1 MKQAWSQMSNLVE
14 LKSNTTSRYIRLP
27 ESLSSVVKFFSDN
40 QIEAYLTGGAI
51 RNLLMGIDAV
61 DFDVSINS
69 FSPQIAKDLSLAINF
84 KVHLIDPDREV
95 YRLVDGCNDLWI
107 DIKPL
112 QGDILEDLALRDFS
126 IDAMAVFLELSKG
139 ESRII
144 DPYGGI
150 EDINDCFVRALDK
163 SVFIED
169 PIRLMRA
176 PRIASQLNFEIHSE
190 TLNWIGSYAKNID
203 LVSTERIR
211 EELLKILDSKS
222 SVKWLRLLDKLG
234 ILCTIIPELEC
245 ARGVTQP
252 VEHHWDVFDHS
263 IETVGAIERLLQLSD
278 NEVNKLDYSVPK
290 FQGMRRYFDKLVSDS
305 HRRLSL
311 LKLAGLLH
319 DVSKPATKTVELSGK
334 VRFLG
339 HASEGAKVVK
349 EVLERLR
356 FSGKGVEYVMALV
369 EHHLRPGQLARRG
382 ELPSSRAIYRY
393 YRDLEDIAI
402 DCIYL
407 NLADYLSA
415 RGPSLEYLDWERHC
429 DVARHIINAMSD
441 KKGIEKQVKLLNG
454 IEIMDIFGIDQGPIV
469 GNCLELVSEAHAL
482 GEINT
487 KSQAIALVSK
497 SLNQGGIGA

>member
-1 MKQAWSQMSNLVE
+1 MSNTAE
-14 LKSNTTSRYIRLP
+14 LKTNMISGYIKLP
-27 ESLSSVVKFFSDN
+27 DSLSPVVNFFSDN
-40 QIEAYLTGGAI
+40 QIEAYLTGGAV
-51 RNLLMGIDAV
+51 RNLLMGIDVV
-61 DFDVSINS
+61 DFDVSVNA
-69 FSPQIAKDLSLAINF
+69 FCPQIAKDLSLAMNYKI
-84 KVHLIDPDREV
+84 HLIDRDRGV
-95 YRLVDGCNDLWI
+95 YRLVDDRNGLWI
-107 DIKPL
+107 DIKDL
-112 QGDILEDLALRDFS
+112 QGDLLEDLELRDFT
-126 IDAMAVFLELSKG
+126 IDAMAVFLERNND

-163 SVFIED
+163 SVFKED

-176 PRIASQLNFEIHSE
+176 PRIASQLNFEIHSQ
-190 TLNWIGSYAKNID
+190 TLIWIESNAENIKS
-203 LVSTERIR
+203 VSSERIR
-211 EELLKILDSKS
+211 EELLKILDSKD
-222 SVKWLRLLDKLG
+222 SVKWLRVLDTLG
-234 ILCTIIPELEC
+234 ILSGIIPELEC
-245 ARGVTQP
+245 ARGVAQP

-263 IETVGAIERLLQLSD
+263 IETVGEIERLLQLSD
-278 NEVNKLDYSVPK
+278 NGVNKLDISVPK
-290 FQGMRRYFDKLVSDS
+290 FQGMRRYFDQLVSDS

-319 DVSKPATKTVELSGK
+319 DVSKPATKTVESSGK

-339 HASEGAKVVK
+339 HASEGAKVAK

-356 FSGKGVEYVMALV
+356 FSGKGVEYVVGLV

-393 YRDLEDIAI
+393 YRDLDEIAI

-415 RGPSLEYLDWERHC
+415 RGPSLESSDWERHC
-429 DVARHIINAMSD
+429 DVARHIINVRSD
-441 KKGIEKQVKLLNG
+441 EKGIEKQVKLLDG
-454 IEIMDIFGIDQGPIV
+454 IEIMDIFDIDQGPIV

-487 KSQAIALVSK
+487 KSEAIALVSK
-497 SLNQGGIGA
+497 SLNQGEIVA

>member
-1 MKQAWSQMSNLVE
+1 M
-14 LKSNTTSRYIRLP
+14 
-27 ESLSSVVKFFSDN
+27 
-40 QIEAYLTGGAI
+40 
-51 RNLLMGIDAV
+51 
-61 DFDVSINS
+61 
-69 FSPQIAKDLSLAINF
+69 
-84 KVHLIDPDREV
+84 
-95 YRLVDGCNDLWI
+95 
-107 DIKPL
+107 
-112 QGDILEDLALRDFS
+112 
-126 IDAMAVFLELSKG
+126 
-139 ESRII
+139 
-144 DPYGGI
+144 
-150 EDINDCFVRALDK
+150 
-163 SVFIED
+163 
-169 PIRLMRA
+169 
-176 PRIASQLNFEIHSE
+176 
-190 TLNWIGSYAKNID
+190 
-203 LVSTERIR
+203 
-211 EELLKILDSKS
+211 
-222 SVKWLRLLDKLG
+222 
-234 ILCTIIPELEC
+234 
-245 ARGVTQP
+245 
-252 VEHHWDVFDHS
+252 
-263 IETVGAIERLLQLSD
+263 
-278 NEVNKLDYSVPK
+278 
-290 FQGMRRYFDKLVSDS
+290 
-305 HRRLSL
+305 
-311 LKLAGLLH
+311 LH

-487 KSQAIALVSK
+487 KSQAIALFTK
-497 SLNQGGIGA
+497 SLNQGGNGA